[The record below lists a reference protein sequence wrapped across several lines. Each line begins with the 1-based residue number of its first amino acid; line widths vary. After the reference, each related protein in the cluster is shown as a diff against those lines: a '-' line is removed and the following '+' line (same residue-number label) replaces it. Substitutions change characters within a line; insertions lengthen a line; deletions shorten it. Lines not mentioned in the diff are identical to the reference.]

1 MLYLISKLI
10 LKLTGWKII
19 GGFPKDMMKCVVVM
33 APHTSMWDF
42 VYGRLAYWVYR
53 VKVKFLIK
61 KESFETFYG
70 GLLTWAGG
78 IPVDRKNSS
87 NMVESIARLF
97 AQSKS
102 LFLTITPEG
111 TRRLNPNWKKGFY
124 YIALKAKVP
133 IALGFLDYKKKEGGV
148 GKIFMPSGNFEEDF
162 KMIEDFYKG
171 MKGKHPER
179 FNL

>member
-61 KESFETFYG
+61 KESFGILFMG
-70 GLLTWAGG
+70 GLPIGCIGL
-78 IPVDRKNSS
+78 
-87 NMVESIARLF
+87 
-97 AQSKS
+97 
-102 LFLTITPEG
+102 
-111 TRRLNPNWKKGFY
+111 RLN
-124 YIALKAKVP
+124 
-133 IALGFLDYKKKEGGV
+133 
-148 GKIFMPSGNFEEDF
+148 S
-162 KMIEDFYKG
+162 
-171 MKGKHPER
+171 
-179 FNL
+179 